1 MSKQSCEAPGRLH
14 ESRRLEVGGGA
25 LNGLLSRPLFQT
37 AFRLQIQTL
46 ETFCRLAR
54 PIAGLGCPVGPVPRP
69 LERIERN
76 FFSTFF
82 LAVTSRMLG
91 RSRYLPLYAMVNQG
105 MRAWVTACDNIL
117 DDEYKEV
124 FSFALAE
131 TGPRMKSVLTL
142 LIADRVVADF
152 VVSTFP
158 DAALLSKV
166 GKVSLQSLLPSALQ
180 ECDEEIR
187 PVPILPAEEIL
198 GEIHQRKTGD
208 LFRAPLALPLA
219 LEPVDPDRARAA
231 DRAVGSF
238 GLACQVIDD
247 IKDMPDDVRSGR
259 HNLLVSIATQ
269 ATQAAQAT
277 RRRGGEQWLAALR
290 AEPSNGWTAWQRFGA
305 ATAVAQ
311 DMALD
316 RFRESFDALS
326 EIDIEFSP
334 AQRTALVA
342 CVFGLLKVPFIGTGV
357 QEGVG

>member
-1 MSKQSCEAPGRLH
+1 MSKQSREAPGRLH
-14 ESRRLEVGGGA
+14 EGRRLKVGGGA
-25 LNGLLSRPLFQT
+25 LNGLLSRPLFRK
-37 AFRLQIQTL
+37 AFRLQVQTL
-46 ETFCRLAR
+46 RTFYQLAR
-54 PIAGLGCPVGPVPRP
+54 PIVGLGCPVGPVPRL

-91 RSRYLPLYAMVNQG
+91 SSSRYLPLYAMVNQG

-152 VVSTFP
+152 VMSTYP
-158 DAALLSKV
+158 DAALLSMV

-187 PVPILPAEEIL
+187 PVPVLPPEEIL
-198 GEIHQRKTGD
+198 DEIHQRKTGD
-208 LFRAPLALPLA
+208 LFRAPLALPMA
-219 LEPVDPDRARAA
+219 LEPVEPDRARAA
-231 DRAVGSF
+231 GRAVGSF
-238 GLACQVIDD
+238 GLACQAIDD
-247 IKDMPDDVRSGR
+247 IKDMPDDVQTGR
-259 HNLLVSIATQ
+259 HNLLVSIVARQ
-269 ATQAAQAT
+269 
-277 RRRGGEQWLAALR
+277 RGGEQWLAALR
-290 AEPSNGWTAWQRFGA
+290 AEPPNRWTAWQRFGA

-316 RFRESFDALS
+316 RFSESFDALS
-326 EIDIEFSP
+326 EIDIEFSQ
-334 AQRTALVA
+334 AQRIALMA
-342 CVFGLLKVPFIGTGV
+342 CVFGLLKVPFSAAGV